1 MNHQMEG
8 PLSEWGKRTR
18 DLKQRCL
25 EKLGRCRDQE
35 GDIKI
40 DPRCRSPKCRWQNE
54 DGSIGCNDRDAL
66 EFDHIEGGGSA
77 QRTAGT
83 SGGDMTYREILN
95 YPSRFQLLCA
105 NCHKIKSSREQGGA
119 RQHKWRRS
127 LNIPTG

>member
-40 DPRCRSPKCRWQNE
+40 DPRYRSPKCRWQNE
-54 DGSIGCNDRDAL
+54 DGSIGCYDRDAL

-83 SGGDMTYREILN
+83 SGGDMTYREIT
-95 YPSRFQLLCA
+95 QLSVPLPASLCQLPQDQIF
-105 NCHKIKSSREQGGA
+105 KR
-119 RQHKWRRS
+119 
-127 LNIPTG
+127 TGRCATT